1 MFDWLGTKKLE
12 SKSNSSKKFSTKEGE
27 EKSFFLPRDE
37 IKNIF
42 ELLFSRFRASEEKK
56 LQS

>member
-12 SKSNSSKKFSTKEGE
+12 SKPNSSKKFSTKEGE
-27 EKSFFLPRDE
+27 KKVFLLRDE